1 MSTRR
6 ELCFEVA
13 TATLGV
19 GQHAAEL
26 GGVRILVRAGS
37 SSRSTQA
44 LELAARAHERE
55 GDGAGDAEGA
65 QRGPDDEHR
74 TEAFGACR
82 EGHGLEL
89 ALVAIAVGSGLELV
103 LEMGFEAD
111 ALELGLTD
119 GFEAG
124 LLFALAAGFEHGL
137 LAGFGGEAGA
147 LGLAEALGV
156 GFGFESG
163 FSLLFGLLSLLL
175 DLVALVGEQ
184 RLEREHEGRFAELGQ
199 WSTPGR
205 RRTSACGRRPG
216 WSEEPARAAAVIA

>member
-1 MSTRR
+1 MRTRR
-6 ELCFEVA
+6 KLCFEV
-13 TATLGV
+13 TTPPFGV
-19 GQHAAEL
+19 AQHAAEL
-26 GGVRILVRAGS
+26 GCMRILVRAGG
-37 SSRSTQA
+37 SSRCTQA

-55 GDGAGDAEGA
+55 GDGSGDAEGA

-74 TEAFGACR
+74 TETLGARC

-89 ALVAIAVGSGLELV
+89 ARVAVAVGRGLELV
-103 LEMGFEAD
+103 LEVGFEAD
-111 ALELGLTD
+111 ALELGLAD

-147 LGLAEALGV
+147 LGLAEALGL
-156 GFGFESG
+156 GFGFEGG
-163 FSLLFGLLSLLL
+163 FSLLFGLLSLFF

-184 RLEREHEGRFAELGQ
+184 GLEREHEGRFVELGQ

-205 RRTSACGRRPG
+205 RRTSACWRRRG